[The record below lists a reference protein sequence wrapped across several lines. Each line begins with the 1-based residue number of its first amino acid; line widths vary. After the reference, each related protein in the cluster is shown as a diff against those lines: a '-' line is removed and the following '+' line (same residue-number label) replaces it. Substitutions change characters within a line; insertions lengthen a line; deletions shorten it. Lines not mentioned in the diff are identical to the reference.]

1 MDEGLRHGR
10 NYALVTG
17 PSSEPVDLNA
27 VKLHVRALGSG
38 EDTWFRMAI
47 AGARAR
53 AELLTARQLIHARY
67 RLTLDR
73 FPGSS
78 FGLGFGYAYGD
89 GAITHYTGLGHHG
102 EIYLPH
108 SPLVRVVSIN
118 YADTQGTQQTIASTD
133 YVVNNSAV
141 PGFINNAYSKYW
153 PLSFWQA
160 DAVTITYDAG
170 YASPITTSAGS
181 PNIAVSGPVTWN
193 VDDPV
198 RFSNSG
204 GALPSPL
211 AVKTDY
217 YVKSVASGVYTFAA
231 TTPTASASAITID
244 KVGTG
249 LNFIG
254 EVPESIVHWIMLQ
267 VESAYQIRGQDNVL
281 DRGMTIASPPYADGL
296 LDPYRVQ
303 WL

>member
-1 MDEGLRHGR
+1 MDELRHGR

-17 PSSEPVDLNA
+17 PSAEPVDLNA
-27 VKLHVRALGSG
+27 VKVHLSYTGSDK
-38 EDTWFRMAI
+38 DTLIRMWI

-53 AELLTARQLIHARY
+53 AELLTARQLVHARY
-67 RLTLDR
+67 RLTIDR
-73 FPGSS
+73 FPGAS
-78 FGLGFGYAYGD
+78 FGIGFGYAYGD
-89 GAITHYTGLGHHG
+89 GALTHNTTLGHHG

-118 YADTQGTQQTIASTD
+118 YTDTQGSPQTVASTD
-133 YVVNNSAV
+133 YVVNTSAV

-181 PNIAVSGPVTWN
+181 ANVAVAGPVTWA
-193 VDDPV
+193 VDDAV

-211 AVKTDY
+211 AIKTDY
-217 YVKSVASGVYTFAA
+217 YVKSVSSGVYTFAA
-231 TTPTASASAITID
+231 TTPTASASVITID

-249 LNFIG
+249 LNYIG
-254 EVPESIVHWIMLQ
+254 EIPESIVHWMMLQ
-267 VESAYQIRGQDNVL
+267 VESAYRIRGQDNVL
-281 DRGMTIASPPYADGL
+281 DRGMTIAAPPYADGL

-303 WL
+303 FL